1 MKQSNAMAISRIF
14 TARVIYASLLYV
26 LTIGLLLMMK
36 PSMILEKDGRLK
48 PFGVGDNCTLT
59 SLGVAVCVLAIACM
73 YTFALI
79 DVVFA

>member
-1 MKQSNAMAISRIF
+1 MKQSNAMAVSRIF
-14 TARVIYASLLYV
+14 TARVIYATLLY
-26 LTIGLLLMMK
+26 GLILGLIFMMK

-48 PFGVGDNCTLT
+48 PFGVGDNGTLT

-79 DVVFA
+79 DLIFG